1 MAGALALPVQRL
13 AVGGAQH
20 VDGTGIHEDL
30 QVAVHGGQTDRVPA
44 SAEFGVQ
51 ILGAAETD
59 ALLEQRLD
67 RRALPRGADP
77 SHAWERYRPS
87 ASLQLTTVFMSYWR
101 GGDLVVGRPG
111 RILAACV
118 LVTVVAGCGV
128 ASGSGAQAGADGRL
142 RVVATTTQVADFAR
156 EVGGDRAEVT
166 GVLRPNVDPHDY
178 EPSPADLTT
187 MNHAQVLVRNGV
199 GVEQWL
205 DGAIDS
211 SGYSGPVVDASHG
224 VRLRAGDGEHGGEH
238 GGEHQGSDA
247 DVDPHIWQDPGNA
260 KVMVADI

>member
-1 MAGALALPVQRL
+1 MSTAPASTRTCRWRTPWSDRSGPRAY
-13 AVGGAQH
+13 
-20 VDGTGIHEDL
+20 
-30 QVAVHGGQTDRVPA
+30 RVPHAGPEHCGSRRSPRAPPRPPRPAA
-44 SAEFGVQ
+44 SSGPV
-51 ILGAAETD
+51 
-59 ALLEQRLD
+59 
-67 RRALPRGADP
+67 PC
-77 SHAWERYRPS
+77 WERYRPS

-101 GGDLVVGRPG
+101 GGHLVVARPG
-111 RILAACV
+111 RALAACV
-118 LVTVVAGCGV
+118 LVAVVAGCGV
-128 ASGSGAQAGADGRL
+128 AAGSGAQEGADGRL

-166 GVLRPNVDPHDY
+166 GVLKPNVDPHDY